1 MKDFENYKDLHDLK
15 LIIVVQHPRQYALEV
30 ANQRSELPDSGLYLD
45 ILKEYVQLVL
55 NLVAQCDSI
64 NLIKSGKYSIL
75 SQLQL
80 VPTQTCPNFNLSQNL
95 SVNLGGCVYLRI
107 EDVISNPSKTFSI
120 SDLEPPKISQKA
132 DFEEIPAFE
141 KDIDEILF
149 ENKAVKKFLQKH
161 QYHLSEVGNGVFP
174 GTI

>member
-1 MKDFENYKDLHDLK
+1 MSIKSQRDALSTNLLKDFENYKDLHNLK

-45 ILKEYVQLVL
+45 ILKEYVQLVT
-55 NLVAQCDSI
+55 NLISQCDSI
-64 NLIKSGKYSIL
+64 NLIKSG
-75 SQLQL
+75 
-80 VPTQTCPNFNLSQNL
+80 
-95 SVNLGGCVYLRI
+95 GCVYLRI
-107 EDVISNPSKTFSI
+107 EDIISNPSKTFSI

-161 QYHLSEVGNGVFP
+161 QYHLSEVGKGVFP
-174 GTI
+174 VSLS

>member
-1 MKDFENYKDLHDLK
+1 MSCSNLDEVGSSNLELFQLH
-15 LIIVVQHPRQYALEV
+15 P
-30 ANQRSELPDSGLYLD
+30 
-45 ILKEYVQLVL
+45 
-55 NLVAQCDSI
+55 
-64 NLIKSGKYSIL
+64 
-75 SQLQL
+75 
-80 VPTQTCPNFNLSQNL
+80 VPTPTCPNFNLSQNL

-174 GTI
+174 GTILF

>member
-64 NLIKSGKYSIL
+64 NLIKSGKYIMF
-75 SQLQL
+75 
-80 VPTQTCPNFNLSQNL
+80 CPDANLSQQIQIRGVHDAYNC
-95 SVNLGGCVYLRI
+95 SVNYG
-107 EDVISNPSKTFSI
+107 
-120 SDLEPPKISQKA
+120 
-132 DFEEIPAFE
+132 
-141 KDIDEILF
+141 
-149 ENKAVKKFLQKH
+149 
-161 QYHLSEVGNGVFP
+161 
-174 GTI
+174 

>member
-1 MKDFENYKDLHDLK
+1 M
-15 LIIVVQHPRQYALEV
+15 
-30 ANQRSELPDSGLYLD
+30 
-45 ILKEYVQLVL
+45 
-55 NLVAQCDSI
+55 
-64 NLIKSGKYSIL
+64 
-75 SQLQL
+75 
-80 VPTQTCPNFNLSQNL
+80 
-95 SVNLGGCVYLRI
+95 NLGGCVYLRI

-174 GTI
+174 GTIWFRCILKIIFILDGRKYLDSVIKFIWPSKIKPGLKNWIDKSKPVVTKPLIKIHFT

>member
-64 NLIKSGKYSIL
+64 NLIKSGKYPFL
-75 SQLQL
+75 SQLHPVSSL
-80 VPTQTCPNFNLSQNL
+80 TCPNFNLSQNL
-95 SVNLGGCVYLRI
+95 SESRRLRLSPNRRCYFKSI
-107 EDVISNPSKTFSI
+107 ENF
-120 SDLEPPKISQKA
+120 
-132 DFEEIPAFE
+132 F
-141 KDIDEILF
+141 DI
-149 ENKAVKKFLQKH
+149 
-161 QYHLSEVGNGVFP
+161 
-174 GTI
+174 